1 MHPNTLERNTKNLL
15 RVKLPKKINN
25 IGRRAAIKQSVE
37 GTIANKTKL
46 LCWLSVI
53 IIVTLRNQIDTS

>member
-25 IGRRAAIKQSVE
+25 IGRRAAIKQSV
-37 GTIANKTKL
+37 
-46 LCWLSVI
+46 
-53 IIVTLRNQIDTS
+53 